1 VLNPWPLLWA
11 PVTIEEELALLEES
25 FRRLK
30 IEYDIYF
37 AGGAKKPPVDTEFRV
52 QSLIR
57 RNLENSRLTFTQRFR
72 LNAVAQKY
80 SVFSDLWRRK
90 TKIKDEGYRRPQD
103 TLLGVG
109 GFGHLEAPRSYDSL
123 AETNEP
129 ESFLLFTSDVIEVVA
144 LYEAVVRAREAA
156 GQPLGAFDT
165 FAAFVQSKSSQIR
178 SQFNCEAVEYTVMV
192 KNGQVQLKAR
202 ARKDI

>member
-1 VLNPWPLLWA
+1 
-11 PVTIEEELALLEES
+11 VTIDEELMLLEES

-30 IEYDIYF
+30 IEFDIYF

-52 QSLIR
+52 QGLIR
-57 RNLENSRLTFTQRFR
+57 RNLENTHLSYPQRFR
-72 LNAVAQKY
+72 LTAVAQKY

-90 TKIKDEGYRRPQD
+90 AKIKEEGYRRPQD

-109 GFGHLEAPRSYDSL
+109 GFGHLDEPQSAASPDQGEA
-123 AETNEP
+123 
-129 ESFLLFTSDVIEVVA
+129 ESFLLFSNDVIEVVA

-156 GQPLGAFDT
+156 GQPLGAFDS
-165 FAAFVQSKSSQIR
+165 FAVFVQTKSSQIR

-192 KNGQVQLKAR
+192 KSGRVQLKAR